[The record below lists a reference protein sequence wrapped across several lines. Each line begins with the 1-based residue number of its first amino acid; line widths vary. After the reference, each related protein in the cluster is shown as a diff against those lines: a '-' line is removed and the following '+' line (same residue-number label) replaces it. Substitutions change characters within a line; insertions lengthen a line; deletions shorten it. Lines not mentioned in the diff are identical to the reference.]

1 MAQSDF
7 RPGYV
12 VGLAKDTT
20 FGYIDYK
27 GDRANSEYCLFRK
40 DPGAVETRYTPDRIT
55 AYRFADSKY
64 YVSRSVKKGEK
75 SEPRFLEYLIN
86 GVVDFYYY
94 RDNEG
99 DHYLLDTGD
108 GCLAELKDQEKNL
121 TADNRVYAR
130 TAKEY
135 VGVLKYAFRQSP
147 GISKEVEDIS
157 LDRKSLI
164 KVAHKYHNEVCKD
177 NVCIIYEKKL
187 LAFHI
192 IIGPVVTV
200 NVKYAWV
207 NQYYDQ
213 EYYYLQKSNFNTPVF
228 PAISLFALVN
238 LPYVNERLF
247 LRYEATV
254 CKYRLETTGNEYYD
268 PYMKTNIY
276 NDIQMKRYALNNAVN
291 LRYEFSGKKFRPYLQ
306 AGFFLNYNFKT
317 EYYRTLLFTYQGFT
331 YGQNFTENPFVKL
344 DHGLSIG
351 LGLTYIAGDRP
362 VYFGFVY
369 QHGKESVLKASTF
382 ALNLGI
388 QLGK

>member
-1 MAQSDF
+1 MLLISNIMAQSDF

-207 NQYYDQ
+207 NQYY
-213 EYYYLQKSNFNTPVF
+213 E
-228 PAISLFALVN
+228 
-238 LPYVNERLF
+238 
-247 LRYEATV
+247 
-254 CKYRLETTGNEYYD
+254 
-268 PYMKTNIY
+268 
-276 NDIQMKRYALNNAVN
+276 
-291 LRYEFSGKKFRPYLQ
+291 
-306 AGFFLNYNFKT
+306 
-317 EYYRTLLFTYQGFT
+317 
-331 YGQNFTENPFVKL
+331 
-344 DHGLSIG
+344 IG
-351 LGLTYIAGDRP
+351 RAH
-362 VYFGFVY
+362 V
-369 QHGKESVLKASTF
+369 
-382 ALNLGI
+382 
-388 QLGK
+388 